1 LQEIKKAYRKQSLVH
16 HPDKG
21 GDEEKFKEVISLLCT
36 PRMELTCVQVSEA
49 YAILSD
55 PQKKRR
61 YDLGEDD
68 DDHGGIG
75 GGGFHHPFA
84 HGGFGGSP
92 FGGMD
97 GGIDLEELLGGGRR
111 RGFRS
116 QGFGF

>member
-1 LQEIKKAYRKQSLVH
+1 MCDL
-16 HPDKG
+16 
-21 GDEEKFKEVISLLCT
+21 
-36 PRMELTCVQVSEA
+36 QVSEA

-68 DDHGGIG
+68 DDHGGMG

-92 FGGMD
+92 FGGGMGMD

>member
-1 LQEIKKAYRKQSLVH
+1 MH

-21 GDEEKFKEVISLLCT
+21 GDEEKFKEVRQFPTLLGIAQLT
-36 PRMELTCVQVSEA
+36 PVPQVSEA

-68 DDHGGIG
+68 DDHST

-92 FGGMD
+92 FGGMGGMD
-97 GGIDLEELLGGGRR
+97 GGIDIEELLGGGRR